1 MCNFVETIEVIDL
14 VYRNGYYFV
23 DTFITGTGNRYLL
36 LDTNTPSLLLLSSNL
51 KNEEET
57 EVGAEVSMHF
67 YSVISF

>member
-23 DTFITGTGNRYLL
+23 YAFITGKGNRYLL